1 MAGDLQEGTRQGF
14 TGGRLQG
21 RIGAALLLLFLNGA
35 DEALGHIALG
45 GGPDAGLLLQGAELQ
60 LLLQLL
66 KPPSEA
72 VEHLAGLLAHMGQL
86 AIGEARQI
94 GHEHLAVV
102 AQGQVGRADA
112 ATSGIGI
119 ARTLRAV
126 GGHRSGGTA
135 ATGDAGRADRSRT
148 SASGDG
154 AERSGARGRGSGHTD
169 PEFMNDGS
177 YGINRSATSGGRLWH
192 GRGGSRRAER

>member
-1 MAGDLQEGTRQGF
+1 MAGDLQEGARQGF
-14 TGGRLQG
+14 AGGRLQG
-21 RIGAALLLLFLNGA
+21 RIGAALLLLLLHGP
-35 DEALGHIALG
+35 DEPLGYIALG
-45 GGPDAGLLLQGAELQ
+45 GGPNAGLLLQRAELQ
-60 LLLQLL
+60 LLLQLF
-66 KPPSEA
+66 KPPTEA
-72 VEHLAGLLAHMGQL
+72 VEHLTSLLAHMGQL

-112 ATSGIGI
+112 AASGIGI

-135 ATGDAGRADRSRT
+135 ATGDAGRADGSRT
-148 SASGDG
+148 GTSGDG
-154 AERSGARGRGSGHTD
+154 AERSGARRSSSGHTD
-169 PEFMNDGS
+169 PEPMNDGS

-192 GRGGSRRAER
+192 GRGGCRRAER